1 MKNRISALLF
11 TIVLIM
17 SFASINFSNLTDK
30 SNLQPKWD
38 SSKGTPSGNFLPK
51 YVPNEVIVEFK
62 GDANEAMK
70 IQVRDMVQ
78 ATRKDTL
85 VTKEWATEIYRS
97 NPTLDENAKLSLNDL
112 GDVELL
118 SVGTDIDVMATIQAL
133 EAHPFVKYAEPNW
146 IYTHT
151 ATSDDPFYIHR
162 DLWGMYGDKTSPA
175 NEFGSQAGKAWAKG
189 NVGSKSV
196 YIGVIDEGIMT
207 DHEDLAAN
215 IWKNPFD
222 PVDGIDNDGNGYI
235 DDKHGWDFDGNNK
248 SVFDGH
254 VDNHG
259 THVAGT
265 IGAVGG
271 NGKGVTGVS
280 WKVTLIPV
288 KFLGRKGGTIAN
300 AIKAVDYITDLKLR
314 HGLNIVATNN
324 SWGGGGFSL
333 ALKNSI
339 ERANVANILFVAAAG
354 NGGKDGVG
362 DDNDTTSHY
371 PSNYDNTNII
381 AVASITNTGEKSSFS
396 NFGVIS
402 VDIGA
407 PGSSINST
415 LPTVQ
420 KTSTYGA
427 YSGTSMA
434 TPHVSGAIALYAAKN
449 PNADAATI
457 KAAILGSA
465 IATPSLAGKCVT
477 GGRLNVSGF

>member
-1 MKNRISALLF
+1 MKLRTSSLF
-11 TIVLIM
+11 LAITLIM
-17 SFASINFSNLTDK
+17 SFASINFSKLTDK

-38 SSKGTPSGNFLPK
+38 SSKGTPSNKFLPK

-62 GDANEAMK
+62 GDVNEAMK

-78 ATRKDTL
+78 AIRKDTL
-85 VTKEWATEIYRS
+85 VSKEWAREIYRS
-97 NPTLDENAKLSLNDL
+97 NPTLDENARLSLNDL
-112 GDVELL
+112 GDVELF
-118 SVGTDIDVMATIQAL
+118 SVGTHIDVMTTVQAL

-151 ATSDDPFYIHR
+151 TTSDDPFYIHG
-162 DLWGMYGDKTSPA
+162 DLWGLYGDKTSPA
-175 NEFGSQAGKAWAKG
+175 NEFGSQASEAWAKG

-196 YIGVIDEGIMT
+196 YIGVIDEGMMLT
-207 DHEDLAAN
+207 HEDLAAN

-222 PVDGIDNDGNGYI
+222 PIDGIDNDGNGYI
-235 DDKHGWDFDGNNK
+235 DDKNGWDFDGNNK
-248 SVFDGH
+248 SVFDG
-254 VDNHG
+254 VIDNHG

-271 NGKGVTGVS
+271 NGKGVTGVN

-288 KFLGRKGGTIAN
+288 KFLGRRGGTTAN
-300 AIKAVDYITDLKLR
+300 AIKAVDYITDLKLK

-324 SWGGGGFSL
+324 SWGGGGFSQ
-333 ALKNSI
+333 ALKDSI
-339 ERANVANILFVAAAG
+339 ERANAADILFIAAAG

-371 PSNYDNTNII
+371 PSNYDNANII
-381 AVASITNTGEKSSFS
+381 AVASITSTGEKSGFS
-396 NFGVIS
+396 NFGAKN

-420 KTSTYGA
+420 KTSAYGA

-434 TPHVSGAIALYAAKN
+434 TPHVAGGVALYAAKH
-449 PNADAATI
+449 PGAS
-457 KAAILGSA
+457 AAIIKNAILSSA
-465 IATPSLAGKCVT
+465 VPTPSLTGKCVT

>member
-1 MKNRISALLF
+1 MKLRTSSLLLAI
-11 TIVLIM
+11 TLIM

-30 SNLQPKWD
+30 SNLQSKWD
-38 SSKGTPSGNFLPK
+38 SSKGTPSSKFLPK

-62 GDANEAMK
+62 GDVNEAMK

-78 ATRKDTL
+78 AIRKDTL

-97 NPTLDENAKLSLNDL
+97 NPTLDENARIGLDNL
-112 GDVELL
+112 GDVELF
-118 SVGTDIDVMATIQAL
+118 SVSTDIDVMATVQAL
-133 EAHPFVKYAEPNW
+133 KAHPFVKYAEPNW

-151 ATSDDPFYIHR
+151 ATSDDPFYIHG
-162 DLWGMYGDKTSPA
+162 DLWGLYGDKTSPT
-175 NEFGSQAGKAWAKG
+175 NQFGSQASEAWAKG

-196 YIGVIDEGIMT
+196 YIGVIDEGIMLT
-207 DHEDLAAN
+207 HEDLAAN

-222 PVDGIDNDGNGYI
+222 PVDGIDNDGNGFI
-235 DDKHGWDFDGNNK
+235 DDKNGWDFDGNNK
-248 SVFDGH
+248 SVFDGSI
-254 VDNHG
+254 DNHG

-271 NGKGVTGVS
+271 NGKGVAGVS

-288 KFLGRKGGTIAN
+288 KFLGRRGGTTAN
-300 AIKAVDYITDLKLR
+300 AIKAVDYITDLKVR

-324 SWGGGGFSL
+324 SWGGGGFSQT
-333 ALKNSI
+333 LKNSI

-354 NGGKDGVG
+354 NGGKDGIG
-362 DDNDTTSHY
+362 DDNDTTLHY

-381 AVASITNTGEKSSFS
+381 AVASITNTGGKSGFS
-396 NFGVIS
+396 NFGATS

-415 LPTVQ
+415 LPTSQ

-434 TPHVSGAIALYAAKN
+434 TPHVTGGIALYAAKN
-449 PNADAATI
+449 PGADAATI
-457 KAAILGSA
+457 KNAILSSA
-465 IATPSLAGKCVT
+465 VPTPSLTGKCVT